1 MTSPWLVR
9 VVLDLHDVKGVSW
22 MDITSVVE
30 RVYGVQTG
38 SAEVLEILS
47 GNGRVRRRW
56 WD

>member
-9 VVLDLHDVKGVSW
+9 VVLDLHDMHRLSW
-22 MDITSVVE
+22 MDIGGFVE
-30 RVYGVQTG
+30 RVYGVRTG
-38 SAEVLEILS
+38 SEEVLEILS